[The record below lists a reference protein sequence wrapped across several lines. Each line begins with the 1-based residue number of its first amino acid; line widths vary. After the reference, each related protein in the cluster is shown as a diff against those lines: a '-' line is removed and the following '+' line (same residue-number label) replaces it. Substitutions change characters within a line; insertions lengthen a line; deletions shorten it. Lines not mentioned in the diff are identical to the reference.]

1 MEIKPLRALKQKQL
15 MRRPLMSKYR
25 FLTLA
30 EINNLKRWHH
40 WLDDNRG
47 DRARLRRAEG
57 PEDILLSGAFFNFL
71 NRMPESWRKKPILT
85 CAAVAGLL
93 AHVKEDRQSLS
104 TGFQPKDEKKAKK
117 MASFAEQLATP
128 AKSKKSPMSEL
139 RFQQLLKSRTTDD
152 FYRRVLRAIR
162 LLDGKVNIPSLAN
175 DIIHWHQELD
185 NQIDRKPTNRL
196 AVRWATDYFTVL
208 QKK

>member
-1 MEIKPLRALKQKQL
+1 
-15 MRRPLMSKYR
+15 MSEYR

-30 EINNLKRWHH
+30 EINTLKRWHH
-40 WLDDNRG
+40 WLNDNRG

-57 PEDILLSGAFFNFL
+57 PEDILLTDAFFHFL
-71 NRMPESWRKKPILT
+71 QQMPEGWGEKMPMLT
-85 CAAVAGLL
+85 SAAVAGLL

-104 TGFQPKDEKKAKK
+104 KGFQPKDENKPKR

-139 RFQQLLKSRTTDD
+139 RFQQLQKSRTAED

-175 DIIHWHQELD
+175 DIIHWHQEFA
-185 NQIDRKPTNRL
+185 NQIDRKPFNRL
-196 AVRWATDYFTVL
+196 AVRWATDYFTAL